1 MSRAMRRHPAVAKP
15 PKRGGGGIPRTL
27 PRTAPAKAKRG
38 GILSWRPRWITDIIS
53 ELRKVVW
60 PSRQDT
66 VHLTIVVLIVSVA
79 IGAALGGIDES
90 FAWLVQHALL
100 R

>member
-15 PKRGGGGIPRTL
+15 PKRGGGLPRTL
-27 PRTAPAKAKRG
+27 PRTAPAKAKHG

-53 ELRKVVW
+53 ELRKVLW

-79 IGAALGGIDES
+79 IGAALGGIDEG
-90 FAWLVQHALL
+90 FAWLVQHVLL

>member
-1 MSRAMRRHPAVAKP
+1 MSRAMRRHPAVGKP
-15 PKRGGGGIPRTL
+15 PKRGRGGIPRAA
-27 PRTAPAKAKRG
+27 PRAAPGRG
-38 GILSWRPRWITDIIS
+38 GGGVLSWRPRWLADIIS

-66 VHLTIVVLIVSVA
+66 VHLTVVVLIVAAA
-79 IGAALGGIDES
+79 IGAALGGIDLG
-90 FAWLVQHALL
+90 FAWVVEHILL

>member
-1 MSRAMRRHPAVAKP
+1 V
-15 PKRGGGGIPRTL
+15 PRT
-27 PRTAPAKAKRG
+27 PRAAAVKGKK
-38 GILSWRPRWITDIIS
+38 GILSWRPRWVMDIIS

-66 VHLTIVVLIVSVA
+66 LHLTVVVLIVSVV
-79 IGAALGGIDES
+79 IGSFLGGVDLG
-90 FAWLVQHALL
+90 FAWLVEHVLL